1 MFPPIELI
9 SVQTLFVV
17 ERQIKKEK
25 KKKKWTMCNFD
36 HCCLVEFFENDI
48 LVENNVYIS
57 SQNNNFSVEKEKKRK
72 RKR

>member
-25 KKKKWTMCNFD
+25 KKKMNY
-36 HCCLVEFFENDI
+36 V
-48 LVENNVYIS
+48 
-57 SQNNNFSVEKEKKRK
+57 
-72 RKR
+72 